1 MASIVSM
8 QCSIAIELVW
18 EIGLFEKQ
26 LGINCTREQIGLF
39 SNFHEWLPQPRVEIG
54 KSLICSLVQLIFN
67 YFEKEDHKYKL
78 PSGVLLL

>member
-39 SNFHEWLPQPRVEIG
+39 SNFHECCRSHEWRL
-54 KSLICSLVQLIFN
+54 
-67 YFEKEDHKYKL
+67 EK
-78 PSGVLLL
+78 V